1 MDDTTIIVSSMLH
14 FDFMIENEQEV
25 TVLGCVL
32 LGWLLWST
40 KGTKDSFTISYF
52 NKKRPLPVPWLGSSL
67 IDDLI
72 CDRIMLQISS

>member
-40 KGTKDSFTISYF
+40 KGTKDSFTNCKIRRILVILI
-52 NKKRPLPVPWLGSSL
+52 KKDRFPCLGSVAVL
-67 IDDLI
+67 
-72 CDRIMLQISS
+72 